1 MSQQEVISL
10 ARTLG
15 VEVPGD
21 FQSMDDTAAPAGS
34 DATMDTTDNA
44 GNELDTAFIADNSI
58 NRSAI
63 DQFDSSAVA
72 AMDASAD
79 SPTQQDS
86 SHDDT
91 ISAFCA
97 VTGADP
103 TAAGHLLEVRA
114 CYFSC

>member
-1 MSQQEVISL
+1 MSQQEVINL

-21 FQSMDDTAAPAGS
+21 FQNMDDTPAPSGS
-34 DATMDTTDNA
+34 DAAMDTSDTA

-63 DQFDSSAVA
+63 DQSDSSAVA

-114 CYFSC
+114 CSFSC